1 MDWATWNWVD
11 WLFVAVLLY
20 GAAMGAVRGLSHE
33 LATLIGMVVAVV
45 VTRLFY
51 EPVSFW
57 ICDRWGWNEEI
68 TRLMA
73 VVVLALLTLYGMR
86 LLRIALGAMMTFAF
100 KGLVERLGGLLAGF
114 FRLGVIYLVLLL
126 AASFV
131 PWSGLQRAV
140 MYESRI
146 GPAALPLLVEKY
158 NELAEKAAIL
168 QAEVPV
174 GVVLPQTVMPPLPE
188 PPREDS
194 LQAEPLYELE

>member
-1 MDWATWNWVD
+1 MDWTTLNWVD

-33 LATLIGMVVAVV
+33 LATLIGMVVAVI

-68 TRLMA
+68 TRLAA
-73 VVVLALLTLYGMR
+73 VVALALLTLYGMR
-86 LLRIALGAMMTFAF
+86 LLRLALGALMTFAF
-100 KGLVERLGGLLAGF
+100 KGPVERIGGLLAGF
-114 FRLGVIYLVLLL
+114 VRLGAIALVLLL

-131 PWSGLQRAV
+131 PSTWLQRAV
-140 MYESRI
+140 MYDSRI
-146 GPAALPLLVEKY
+146 GPAVLPLLVEKY

-168 QAEVPV
+168 QADVPI
-174 GVVLPQTVMPPLPE
+174 GVELPQSVMPPLPE
-188 PPREDS
+188 PGTTE
-194 LQAEPLYELE
+194 AVPLWNPE

>member
-1 MDWATWNWVD
+1 MDWTTLNWVD
-11 WLFVAVLLY
+11 WLFAAVLLY

-33 LATLIGMVVAVV
+33 LATLIGMVAAVI

-68 TRLMA
+68 TRLAA
-73 VVVLALLTLYGMR
+73 VVALALLALYGMR
-86 LLRIALGAMMTFAF
+86 LVRLALGALMTFAF
-100 KGLVERLGGLLAGF
+100 KGPVERIGGLAAGLV
-114 FRLGVIYLVLLL
+114 RLGAIFLVLLL

-140 MYESRI
+140 MYDSRI
-146 GPAALPLLVEKY
+146 GPAVLPLLVEKY

-174 GVVLPQTVMPPLPE
+174 GVELPQAVMPPLALPAE
-188 PPREDS
+188 GEYAPPP
-194 LQAEPLYELE
+194 AEAAR